1 MKFASQHVSRHGW
14 VAFYRVFKLLLTES
28 LKFSKPLF
36 PQPPLSMIPVRA
48 CPVVITNSD
57 DEGTILLKRR
67 EQCGPCKRCGL
78 SNYIDGS
85 LKYGDWGAGCVRE
98 CSQLLCSQGMVWDSM
113 HLHPQR
119 VLSITSLW
127 APVVVACLI
136 LCSPLLVESMK
147 ALFQL

>member
-14 VAFYRVFKLLLTES
+14 VAFDRVFKLLLTES

-36 PQPPLSMIPVRA
+36 PQTPLSMIPVRA

-67 EQCGPCKRCGL
+67 EQGGPCKRCGL

-98 CSQLLCSQGMVWDSM
+98 CSQLLCSQGMVWDWTGG
-113 HLHPQR
+113 R
-119 VLSITSLW
+119 CRT
-127 APVVVACLI
+127 CD
-136 LCSPLLVESMK
+136 
-147 ALFQL
+147 ALK